1 METLNPNKTFS
12 FTHTEFILYGFPGI
26 SKSRRL
32 LAIPFFIIYIVILTG
47 NSLIIYKIWVEKSL
61 QFPMYYL
68 ISLLFHVNISCT
80 TAIVP
85 NMLMGLVFG
94 LDHISLW
101 GCLCQ
106 MFFMYTTVMFES
118 CVLLIMALDRYV
130 AICKPLRYHDIM
142 SRRLLL
148 QLSIVGFVQS
158 SLFISPIII
167 VASQVQFCASNTILN
182 FACENV
188 PVLNLGCGDI
198 SRNHIVGLVV
208 RILVTAMDIC
218 LLLISYVR
226 ILYIAMKIVTG
237 KSRHKTLHT
246 CSTHLLVVVLNYS
259 CGLLSSVSYR
269 MTLSTDIQNLYSAIY
284 YLFPS
289 TVHPIIYGFR
299 MAEIRTC
306 IIQSLRRK

>member
-12 FTHTEFILYGFPGI
+12 FSHTEFILFGFPGI

-32 LAIPFFIIYIVILTG
+32 LAIPFFIIYIVILTV
-47 NSLIIYKIWVEKSL
+47 NIIIIYKIWVEKSL

-68 ISLLFHVNISCT
+68 ISLLFNVNISCAT
-80 TAIVP
+80 TIVP
-85 NMLMGLVFG
+85 NTLMGFLFG
-94 LDHISLW
+94 LNHISLW

-106 MFFMYTTVMFES
+106 MFFIYTTVMFES

-148 QLSIVGFVQS
+148 QLSIASIVKS
-158 SLFISPIII
+158 CLFISPIII
-167 VASQVQFCASNTILN
+167 VASQVQFCASNTILD

-188 PVLNLGCGDI
+188 PLLNLGCGDI
-198 SRNHIVGLVV
+198 SRNHIAGLVV
-208 RILVTAMDIC
+208 RILVTAMVIC
-218 LLLISYVR
+218 LLFISYMR
-226 ILYIAMKIVTG
+226 IIYIAMKIVTV

-246 CSTHLLVVVLNYS
+246 CSTHLFVVVLNYS
-259 CGLLSSVSYR
+259 CGLFYSFSYR
-269 MTLSTDIQNLYSAIY
+269 MTLSADLQNLYSAIY

-289 TVHPIIYGFR
+289 TVHPVIYGFR
-299 MAEIRTC
+299 MTKITIC
-306 IIQSLRRK
+306 VIQLLRRK